1 MLFLLYCFLFGGT
14 LSCNPGRPE
23 GASSETDTGIGHSVI
38 RGLGQPKEV
47 RHRQVNGPPGAL
59 KSFDVDHMRTCANK
73 AFSQIAQTLKGPDAP
88 FSRPGKLE
96 YAAARIP

>member
-1 MLFLLYCFLFGGT
+1 MLRLY
-14 LSCNPGRPE
+14 SGRLE

-59 KSFDVDHMRTCANK
+59 KSFGVDYMRTCANK
-73 AFSQIAQTLKGPDAP
+73 AFSQIAQTLKESDAP
-88 FSRPGKLE
+88 SGRPGKLVC
-96 YAAARIP
+96 AAAWIP